1 MFDIVWCRC
10 STLAILLQFV
20 PHLICWSFKL
30 ESWDTS
36 ASLLLPKEKLNEGHL
51 QQYFHLPLMD
61 VADSLTYNRELH
73 NIRRNKRRCT
83 IWWWM
88 SDDERVIQWFQW
100 QVVGLGGTWGQ
111 CVIPWKWVRTGPSHG
126 AWGNQGSEGTW
137 ATQGAIMWGIGKK
150 TLQSLHKAIK
160 NPCVL
165 PLLLNGI
172 TRYHGIGIIW
182 LKEIWW
188 WTLWHLLTFTT

>member
-51 QQYFHLPLMD
+51 QQYFHLLLMD
-61 VADSLTYNRELH
+61 VADSFTSNRELH

-88 SDDERVIQWFQW
+88 SGLSNGSNGKWWDL
-100 QVVGLGGTWGQ
+100 VGLGGTWWDLGA
-111 CVIPWKWVRTGPSHG
+111 VRDPLEMSSHRTKPWSLRKPRKRRNLSHPRSDHVGGLEKNLTKPSLSH
-126 AWGNQGSEGTW
+126 
-137 ATQGAIMWGIGKK
+137 
-150 TLQSLHKAIK
+150 
-160 NPCVL
+160 
-165 PLLLNGI
+165 
-172 TRYHGIGIIW
+172 
-182 LKEIWW
+182 
-188 WTLWHLLTFTT
+188 